1 MHVFSAPPG
10 QPRARRAT
18 DVLLLVP
25 ALLGL
30 ALVVALYPPSRFER
44 SLTAFLDSFPG
55 WLAPVWELAY
65 DLTALGAVALI
76 VLAVVARRGTIVLQ
90 VLASVV
96 VAAALATIAFRLALD
111 RWPEWDYLLRLHADD
126 GGFPVL
132 RVAVCAAAI
141 LAVLPHLVRPLEKVG
156 RWIVV
161 VGALAAVLVEHAPP
175 SGTLAAWLVA
185 VVAATLVRLA
195 FGTSAGHPEAPEVE
209 AVLRSL
215 GVPVMQLEPVARQ
228 PAGAFVARGVDDDG
242 QSLLVK
248 VYGRDAYDTHLLEK
262 AWRTLWYQGEGTRLR
277 FGRLDAVEHEAL
289 VTLLARQAGVTT
301 PDVVLAAE
309 SPSGD
314 ALLVLRRPPSPLTG
328 PSSDAVDD
336 EILARA
342 WEALGRLHG
351 ARIAHLAIAPHAV
364 TVWPDGRVGLA
375 ELDRATLAPRPDQ
388 FLIDRAQ
395 LLATSAVVVGPER
408 AIDAGVASLGVDGV
422 IELLPYLQPA
432 ALGGRLRRAL
442 KDAAVETDDLR
453 DLAAERVGAAPPEL
467 LRLQRVTWWTLAQ
480 VALLALAV
488 STIIGGLSGLDYE
501 TLLSDLEDA
510 SWGWVAAGLVVAQLP
525 RLTQAVSTIGTVAA
539 RLPFAHVYV
548 MQLATGYMNVAL
560 PSNFARMAV
569 NIRFFQRHGVP
580 PAAAVTSGAID
591 SFASTIVQALLL
603 AALVLFSASS
613 LDLDLDLPSGPSV
626 TALAIVVAVALLTVA
641 TLVVVR
647 RIRRAITDRVRTWWP
662 EVRDALRGLRA
673 SNKLG
678 LLIGGTLATE
688 LLFATALGVF
698 ANALGYDIGLADLL
712 VINISVS
719 LLASF
724 VPVPGGIGVAEFGLT
739 VGLVAAGMP
748 DELALAA
755 AVLYRVATFYLPP
768 LWGFFA
774 MRWLQRQSL
783 L

>member
-1 MHVFSAPPG
+1 
-10 QPRARRAT
+10 
-18 DVLLLVP
+18 
-25 ALLGL
+25 
-30 ALVVALYPPSRFER
+30 
-44 SLTAFLDSFPG
+44 
-55 WLAPVWELAY
+55 
-65 DLTALGAVALI
+65 
-76 VLAVVARRGTIVLQ
+76 
-90 VLASVV
+90 
-96 VAAALATIAFRLALD
+96 
-111 RWPEWDYLLRLHADD
+111 
-126 GGFPVL
+126 
-132 RVAVCAAAI
+132 
-141 LAVLPHLVRPLEKVG
+141 
-156 RWIVV
+156 
-161 VGALAAVLVEHAPP
+161 
-175 SGTLAAWLVA
+175 
-185 VVAATLVRLA
+185 
-195 FGTSAGHPEAPEVE
+195 
-209 AVLRSL
+209 
-215 GVPVMQLEPVARQ
+215 
-228 PAGAFVARGVDDDG
+228 
-242 QSLLVK
+242 
-248 VYGRDAYDTHLLEK
+248 
-262 AWRTLWYQGEGTRLR
+262 
-277 FGRLDAVEHEAL
+277 
-289 VTLLARQAGVTT
+289 VTLLARQADVMT
-301 PDVVLAAE
+301 PEVVLAAE

-314 ALLVLRRPPSPLTG
+314 ALLVLREPPSPLAG
-328 PSSDAVDD
+328 SAAVGEDV
-336 EILARA
+336 LARA
-342 WEALGRLHG
+342 WEALGRLHR

-364 TVWPDGRVGLA
+364 AVWPDGRVGFA

-388 FLIDRAQ
+388 LLTDRAQ
-395 LLATSAVVVGPER
+395 LLATGAAVVGPER
-408 AIDAGVASLGVDGV
+408 AIDAAVASLGADGV

-442 KDAAVETDDLR
+442 KDATVETDDLR
-453 DLAAERVGAAPPEL
+453 DLAAERVGATPPEL
-467 LRLQRVTWWTLAQ
+467 LRLQRVTWWSLAQ

-501 TLLSDLEDA
+501 TLLNDLEDA
-510 SWGWVAAGLVVAQLP
+510 SWAWVAAGFVVAQLP
-525 RLTQAVSTIGTVAA
+525 RLIQAVSTLGSVAA

-591 SFASTIVQALLL
+591 SFASTIVQALVLG
-603 AALVLFSASS
+603 ALVLFSGSS

-626 TALAIVVAVALLTVA
+626 TALAIVVGVAVLAVA
-641 TLVVVR
+641 TLALVR

-678 LLIGGTLATE
+678 LLIGGSLATE
-688 LLFATALGVF
+688 LLFASALGVF

-748 DELALAA
+748 DELALATA
-755 AVLYRVATFYLPP
+755 ILYRLATFYLPP

>member
-1 MHVFSAPPG
+1 MHVFAAPPR

-65 DLTALGAVALI
+65 DAMALGAIALT
-76 VLAVVARRGTIVLQ
+76 VLAVVARRGAIVLQ

-96 VAAALATIAFRLALD
+96 VAAALATIAFRLALE
-111 RWPEWDYLLRLHADD
+111 RWPEWDYLLRLHVDE

-156 RWIVV
+156 RWVV
-161 VGALAAVLVEHAPP
+161 TVGAVAAVLVEHAPP
-175 SGTLAAWLVA
+175 SSTLAAWLVA

-195 FGTSAGHPEAPEVE
+195 LGTSAGHPEAPEVE

-215 GVPVMQLEPVARQ
+215 GVPVRQLEPVARQ

-242 QSLLVK
+242 RSLLVK

-262 AWRTLWYQGEGTRLR
+262 AWRTLWYQGEGMRLR

-289 VTLLARQAGVTT
+289 VTLLARQADVMT
-301 PDVVLAAE
+301 PEVVLAAE

-314 ALLVLRRPPSPLTG
+314 ALLVLRRPPSPLAG
-328 PSSDAVDD
+328 SAAVGDD
-336 EILARA
+336 VLARA
-342 WEALGRLHG
+342 WKALGRLHG

-364 TVWPDGRVGLA
+364 AVWPDGQVGFA

-388 FLIDRAQ
+388 LLTDRAQ
-395 LLATSAVVVGPER
+395 LLATSAVVAGPER
-408 AIDAGVASLGVDGV
+408 AIDAAVASLGADGV

-453 DLAAERVGAAPPEL
+453 DLAAERVGATPPEL

-525 RLTQAVSTIGTVAA
+525 RLTQAVSTIGSVAT

-603 AALVLFSASS
+603 GALVLFSASS

-626 TALAIVVAVALLTVA
+626 TALVIVVAGAFLAVA

-678 LLIGGTLATE
+678 LLIGGSLATE

-748 DELALAA
+748 DELALAT